1 MRRLGLLAIAAFLL
15 LPTLAFGQAKVYTRK
30 AKLEDFSV
38 KITKV
43 VTDGQALVEINL
55 RDEVT
60 SRWRISSFEF
70 ISTGEYERIKND
82 NNYYFLRLISDG
94 GLSFLSLEKGGK
106 EEDADRLK
114 RPFEIVRI
122 PIGATGMFLGADII
136 YMGAFLDIVQEYTLD
151 AMASDKSGFLGLET
165 CNLKSLKGK
174 SVCLAGDEADNAYA
188 EQRPDTLVP
197 VCFAPAPGGEW
208 CYKMLIDAETH
219 ELMYF
224 NKVKYKSEGDEAIS
238 DRDVANFK
246 SRHAVF
252 IR

>member
-1 MRRLGLLAIAAFLL
+1 MKRLGLLIAAALLL
-15 LPTLAFGQAKVYTRK
+15 LPVLCAGQAKVYTRK
-30 AKLEDFSV
+30 AKLEDFTV

-43 VTDGQALVEINL
+43 VTNGQALVEINL

-94 GLSFLSLEKGGK
+94 GLAFLSLEKGGK

-136 YMGAFLDIVQEYTLD
+136 YMGAFLDIIQEYTLD
-151 AMASDKSGFLGLET
+151 AIASDKSGYLGLET
-165 CNLKSLKGK
+165 CNFKNLKGK
-174 SVCLAGDEADNAYA
+174 SVCLVGDEADSAYA

-238 DRDVANFK
+238 DKDIANFK
-246 SRHAVF
+246 TRHAVL